1 MVESNFEI
9 NKPSSSLSVGIS
21 GTLIDASHVSQDGIG
36 HFTQQ
41 LIHQLDLHNIETT
54 RYGFQPF
61 YGKIKFERSLSMD
74 HSFALSALLGMI
86 TRGKCLKFNPR
97 IDIFHST
104 DFKVIPMRCPVVATV
119 WDAIPHAHPEWVANC
134 LKARYS
140 RQLVKQSLHFA
151 DHFITASHHAAQD
164 IVKYYKIDEK
174 DITVIPCGIDDH
186 WYKDVNASEAKQTLE
201 KYGLKEKGY
210 FLCVGTLQPRK
221 NHHRLI
227 DAYLA
232 LPSSIRKER
241 KLVIVGKYG
250 WDSEG
255 LVNRIQLLKQNGQ
268 VVWLHNVTSDE
279 DLRMIYSGAGIFIFP
294 SLYEGFGLPVVE
306 AFASGIPV
314 ISSNATSLPEV
325 SQGTAIEIRPKSTA
339 SMIEAMQF
347 LATSDSEREK
357 RVQLGLIRAEQYRWK
372 NILPLFIDA
381 YKTIIKTSK
390 KNK

>member
-1 MVESNFEI
+1 MVEDR
-9 NKPSSSLSVGIS
+9 LSGLNVGIS
-21 GTLIDASHVSQDGIG
+21 GSLIDASHISQDGIG

-41 LIHQLDLHNIETT
+41 LVHQLELSNIETT

-61 YGKIKFERSLSMD
+61 RGKIKFERSLSIN
-74 HSFALSALLGMI
+74 HSFGLSAVLGML
-86 TRGKCLKFNPR
+86 TRGKCLKYNPKV
-97 IDIFHST
+97 DIFHST
-104 DFKVIPMRCPVVATV
+104 DFKVIPMTCPVVATI
-119 WDAIPHAHPEWVANC
+119 WDAIPLAHPEWVARC
-134 LKARYS
+134 LRARFTH
-140 RQLVKQSLHFA
+140 QLIKQSLHFA

-164 IVKYYKIDEK
+164 SVKYYKINER
-174 DITVIPCGIDDH
+174 DITVIPCGVDDR
-186 WYKDVNASEAKQTLE
+186 WYTGVNESEATHVLE

-255 LVNRIQLLKQNGQ
+255 LVSRIQHLKQNGQ

-325 SQGTAIEIRPKSTA
+325 SQGAAIEIRPKSTA
-339 SMIEAMQF
+339 NMHEAMQF
-347 LATSDSEREK
+347 LATSSVEREK
-357 RVQLGLIRAEQYRWK
+357 RVQLGLIRAEQYRWA
-372 NILPLFIDA
+372 NVLPLFIDA
-381 YKTIIKTSK
+381 YKKIIKETV
-390 KNK
+390 